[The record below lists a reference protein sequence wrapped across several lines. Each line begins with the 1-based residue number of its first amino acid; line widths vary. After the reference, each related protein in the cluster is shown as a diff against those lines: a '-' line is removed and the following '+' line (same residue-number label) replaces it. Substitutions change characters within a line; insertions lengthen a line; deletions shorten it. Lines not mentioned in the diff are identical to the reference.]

1 MSKDDPIVTQTEG
14 PVTVRYRW
22 TADELLQIGK

>member
-1 MSKDDPIVTQTEG
+1 VTAEQ
-14 PVTVRYRW
+14 VAKIRAAASSRNKAW